1 MQKLILPLVILTAT
15 PALAAIDCAMV
26 PTCDS
31 LGYTDKVSVC
41 PRDYLPCPF
50 DNTMAKCLLTAEPG
64 SVQYFT
70 KAPGKG
76 WLQCNG
82 YYYSKEQYPDLYA
95 AIGTT
100 IGGSGSIFQVPDY
113 QGDFLRV
120 YGGNSGSVNKRQQES
135 LPNLSG
141 ASSIVFYDANNSL
154 STSGVFSSSN
164 VGTAGYDSGRYN
176 LGQGTIT
183 FDASRSNAIYGK
195 SSHVTPV
202 NTAVYAYMYAGR
214 VDSSAASAAT
224 TAASCVKGN
233 YLYTDGTCSSS
244 YTSSKTV
251 KGIVSSVS
259 NSTSYTAVTYV
270 WGGYDWWSNYSQ
282 VEDSCR
288 SQGNGYPAYYTYWS
302 VVPTGIPSTS
312 NLRAPQ
318 AGMYYWNGSGR
329 YYCSSASS
337 CSSTSTT
344 SGGSGAGSASN
355 PYYYCYATMYFA
367 G

>member
-15 PALAAIDCAMV
+15 PALGAIDCAMV

-82 YYYSKEQYPDLYA
+82 YYYSKDQYPDLYA

-100 IGGSGSIFQVPDY
+100 IGGGGSIFQVPDY

-120 YGGNSGSVNKRQQES
+120 YGGNSGSVNKRQQEG

-141 ASSIVFYDANNSL
+141 TSSIVFYDANNSL

-183 FDASRSNAIYGK
+183 FSASNYNSIYGK
-195 SSHVTPV
+195 SSYVTPRNYALNAFIYGGNKGITADNINYVSCTTGSYYYADGSCSGTYSSSKGLLGIIV
-202 NTAVYAYMYAGR
+202 NKSQASAIGKTTLTYISGGAAAPGMAIHQGAAGGNLASAAYIGYLQTANIS
-214 VDSSAASAAT
+214 SSAASELGIT
-224 TAASCVKGN
+224 IPTASM
-233 YLYTDGTCSSS
+233 YF
-244 YTSSKTV
+244 YTSS
-251 KGIVSSVS
+251 SSTYAYKCTNGS
-259 NSTSYTAVTYV
+259 CTSYAALPNTMSPYFYFYYISTDTY
-270 WGGYDWWSNYSQ
+270 
-282 VEDSCR
+282 
-288 SQGNGYPAYYTYWS
+288 
-302 VVPTGIPSTS
+302 IK
-312 NLRAPQ
+312 
-318 AGMYYWNGSGR
+318 
-329 YYCSSASS
+329 
-337 CSSTSTT
+337 
-344 SGGSGAGSASN
+344 
-355 PYYYCYATMYFA
+355 
-367 G
+367 